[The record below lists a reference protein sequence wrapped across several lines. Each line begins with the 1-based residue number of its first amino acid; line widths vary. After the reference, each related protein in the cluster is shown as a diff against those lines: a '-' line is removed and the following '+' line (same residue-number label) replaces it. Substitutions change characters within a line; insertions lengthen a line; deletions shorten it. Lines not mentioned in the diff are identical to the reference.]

1 MIRCGRDPFSY
12 QGLSYLSC
20 AFPAPHINYGR
31 SRSTGKYVQRLIYL
45 QIRRTHYITYVVAG
59 KARFHHSGIRA
70 EIEFP
75 AYVVHHFRCGRGGQ
89 RHDRSFRSYLP
100 KLSNAE
106 IRRAE
111 IIAPLRDAMRF
122 VNHNQTNR
130 QMTELLKEPVIPEAF
145 RGKIQKTA
153 SIVGKAFPSHTDF
166 TGRHR
171 RMKEHC
177 LDTPGTQVVH
187 LILHKRN
194 QRRNH
199 NSKAAKDKPRHLK
212 RNGFSAS
219 GRHKA
224 KGVVAVKHR
233 PHNLLLKRAERPESP
248 MTAQDFLCPFH
259 LFSES
264 LMSRIINCTE
274 SGFPAR
280 LVCSMV

>member
-1 MIRCGRDPFSY
+1 MSSTTSGVAVAVNATTAAF
-12 QGLSYLSC
+12 GLSSEAQQC
-20 AFPAPHINYGR
+20 R
-31 SRSTGKYVQRLIYL
+31 DKTG
-45 QIRRTHYITYVVAG
+45 G
-59 KARFHHSGIRA
+59 NHSPT
-70 EIEFP
+70 E
-75 AYVVHHFRCGRGGQ
+75 RC
-89 RHDRSFRSYLP
+89 
-100 KLSNAE
+100 NA
-106 IRRAE
+106 
-111 IIAPLRDAMRF
+111 LRQPQSDESADDG
-122 VNHNQTNR
+122 
-130 QMTELLKEPVIPEAF
+130 LLKEPVIPEAF

-177 LDTPGTQVVH
+177 LDTPEAQVVH

-280 LVCSMV
+280 PGLLYGVTDVYGLMRVYMLEIRSHIERNCVYHTARAVVLKFKLNMLQILSHEFARTEIKDIPCYEYRLRLPGP

>member
-1 MIRCGRDPFSY
+1 
-12 QGLSYLSC
+12 
-20 AFPAPHINYGR
+20 
-31 SRSTGKYVQRLIYL
+31 
-45 QIRRTHYITYVVAG
+45 
-59 KARFHHSGIRA
+59 
-70 EIEFP
+70 
-75 AYVVHHFRCGRGGQ
+75 
-89 RHDRSFRSYLP
+89 
-100 KLSNAE
+100 
-106 IRRAE
+106 
-111 IIAPLRDAMRF
+111 
-122 VNHNQTNR
+122 
-130 QMTELLKEPVIPEAF
+130 
-145 RGKIQKTA
+145 
-153 SIVGKAFPSHTDF
+153 
-166 TGRHR
+166 
-171 RMKEHC
+171 MKEHC
-177 LDTPGTQVVH
+177 LDAPGTQVVH

-280 LVCSMV
+280 PGLLYGVTDVYGLMRVYMLEIRSHIERNCVYHTARAVVLKFKLNMLQILSHEFARTEIKDIPCYEYRLLVARTVGIELLRKAISSGVMSANSISASISICGESWLGCICSATYCSKRLLNSGMFSSFRVRPTA